1 MIPQND
7 EARMTNHEGST
18 NDQMTKQRL
27 KRPHRHSDFTARR
40 RVVSSSLDIRHSPA
54 APEPGE
60 GGSLT
65 EGLISNAAQVAQLI
79 EKIERADRV
88 ALDTEADSLHSYR
101 EKLCLLQISV
111 PAVAGIVNAGPGLK
125 TASSSQDH
133 RFRLQCDFIVDPL
146 AGIDLEP
153 LRRALEP
160 KEIILHGS
168 DYDLRMLR
176 RGLNFV
182 AHKIFDT
189 TIAARLLG
197 IREFSLAALVKRYFG
212 LELPK
217 GSQKAN
223 WAKRPLP
230 ARMAEYAI
238 NDVHHLLPLVEKLE
252 ADLDRYE
259 RRDWLR
265 QSCERAIEQA
275 TVARMRNED
284 EIWRIPGS
292 GALRGRAVAVLR
304 ALWQWRERE
313 AEMADRPP
321 FHILQN
327 EKLVNAAVSFDSG
340 SVPDYKHFSD
350 RRRQAF
356 REAARSALQ
365 APESEWPVLRRRFG
379 TRPTAATMRRVEELR
394 RRRDRSA
401 EELGLEPSFI
411 APRSALEAIAADET
425 RAPVLLVP
433 WQRELLGIEG

>member
-1 MIPQND
+1 MTK
-7 EARMTNHEGST
+7 EARMT
-18 NDQMTKQRL
+18 K
-27 KRPHRHSDFTARR
+27 KRSGAPTLDRHSGF
-40 RVVSSSLDIRHSPA
+40 VIPSSLDIRHSSLPLDLIA
-54 APEPGE
+54 SEPELAE
-60 GGSLT
+60 ALK
-65 EGLISNAAQVAQLI
+65 
-79 EKIERADRV
+79 KIGDSDRV
-88 ALDTEADSLHSYR
+88 AIDTEADSLHSYR

-111 PAVAGIVNAGPGLK
+111 PAAINARGYN
-125 TASSSQDH
+125 
-133 RFRLQCDFIVDPL
+133 DFIVDPL

-153 LRRALEP
+153 LRQALEP
-160 KEIILHGS
+160 KEIVLHGA

-182 AHKIFDT
+182 ARKIFDT

-252 ADLDRYE
+252 IDLNHYQ

-275 TVARMRNED
+275 TVARVRNED
-284 EIWRIPGS
+284 ELWRVRGS
-292 GALRGRAVAVLR
+292 GALRGRPAAVLR
-304 ALWQWRERE
+304 ALWHWRERE
-313 AEMADRPP
+313 AEMVDRPP

-327 EKLVNAAVSFDSG
+327 EKLLNAALSFDSG
-340 SVPDYKHFSD
+340 SVPDYKHFSH

-365 APESEWPVLRRRFG
+365 APESDWPVLRRRLG
-379 TRPTAATMRRVEELR
+379 TRPTAETVRCTEELR
-394 RRRDRSA
+394 RRRDKSA
-401 EELGLEPSFI
+401 EELGLEPSLI
-411 APRSALEAIAADET
+411 APRSALETIAAD
-425 RAPVLLVP
+425 RARAASLLVP
-433 WQRELLGIEG
+433 WQRELLGIQG

>member
-1 MIPQND
+1 MVNKQPQSFSVIAGTR
-7 EARMTNHEGST
+7 ELAS
-18 NDQMTKQRL
+18 
-27 KRPHRHSDFTARR
+27 
-40 RVVSSSLDIRHSPA
+40 
-54 APEPGE
+54 
-60 GGSLT
+60 
-65 EGLISNAAQVAQLI
+65 LISLI
-79 EKIERADRV
+79 EAADRV

-101 EKLCLLQISV
+101 EKLCLLQITV
-111 PAVAGIVNAGPGLK
+111 PHAVILSEVEGSRGTAPEVMRRDSSTKPVLSEVEGLGM
-125 TASSSQDH
+125 TGSQ
-133 RFRLQCDFIVDPL
+133 CVDFIVDPL

-160 KEIILHGS
+160 KEIVLHGA

-176 RGLNFV
+176 RGLNLV

-197 IREFSLAALVKRYFG
+197 IREFSLVALVKRYFG

-230 ARMAEYAI
+230 ARMAEYAV
-238 NDVHHLLPLVEKLE
+238 NDVRYLLPLAEKLE
-252 ADLDRYE
+252 ADLERYE

-275 TVARMRNED
+275 AVARIRNED
-284 EIWRIPGS
+284 ELWRGRGS
-292 GALRGRAVAVLR
+292 GGLRGRAASVLR

-313 AEMADRPP
+313 AEMVDRPP

-327 EKLVNAAVSFDSG
+327 ERLLNAALSFDSG
-340 SVPDYKHFSD
+340 SVPDYKHFSH

-365 APESEWPVLRRRFG
+365 APESVWPVLRRRSG
-379 TRPTAATMRRVEELR
+379 TRPTAETVRRTEELR

-411 APRSALEAIAADET
+411 APRSALDTIAGD
-425 RAPVLLVP
+425 RA
-433 WQRELLGIEG
+433 RAA

>member
-1 MIPQND
+1 MTND
-7 EARMTNHEGST
+7 ERSTNARMTRR
-18 NDQMTKQRL
+18 RL
-27 KRPHRHSDFTARR
+27 AGGHRHSDF
-40 RVVSSSLDIRHSPA
+40 VIPSSFDIRHS
-54 APEPGE
+54 
-60 GGSLT
+60 SLQSN
-65 EGLISNAAQVAQLI
+65 LIATDASLAELLKTIAT
-79 EKIERADRV
+79 ADRV

-111 PAVAGIVNAGPGLK
+111 PQAVILSQAEGSRG
-125 TASSSQDH
+125 TAPEVMRRDSSTSLGMTGSQ
-133 RFRLQCDFIVDPL
+133 CVDFIVDPL

-160 KEIILHGS
+160 REIVLHGA

-197 IREFSLAALVKRYFG
+197 IREFSLVALVKRYFG

-230 ARMAEYAI
+230 ARMGEYAV
-238 NDVHHLLPLVEKLE
+238 NDVHYLLSLAEKLE
-252 ADLDRYE
+252 ADLDRHE

-275 TVARMRNED
+275 AVGRIRNED
-284 EIWRIPGS
+284 ELWRVRGS
-292 GALRGRAVAVLR
+292 GALRGRAAAVLR

-313 AEMADRPP
+313 AEMTDRPP

-340 SVPDYKHFSD
+340 SVPDYKHFSH

-356 REAARSALQ
+356 REAARSALE
-365 APESEWPVLRRRFG
+365 APESEWPVLRRRSG
-379 TRPTAATMRRVEELR
+379 TRPTAETVRSTEELR
-394 RRRDRSA
+394 HRRDRSA

-411 APRSALEAIAADET
+411 APRGTLEAIAVD
-425 RAPVLLVP
+425 RARAASLLVP
-433 WQRELLGIEG
+433 WQRQLLGV